1 MKRKDLKERIL
12 KNIEKDRS
20 NSQKFLDNISEF
32 LKSIGDASSDD
43 NGDDNNGASGISGED
58 YSKIM
63 ISAAKLIETSA
74 KANEQVVKV
83 LELAGERSELRGRTV
98 PQDNHPIVL
107 EDVWDRI
114 LIVGEIFV
122 KGPPKVPVNV
132 LQLHEKERKSI
143 HKADDICSTTI

>member
-32 LKSIGDASSDD
+32 LESIGDASSDD

-83 LELAGERSELRGRTV
+83 LELAGKNRKKKDPPPAKDLTQEEI
-98 PQDNHPIVL
+98 DK
-107 EDVWDRI
+107 I
-114 LIVGEIFV
+114 LA
-122 KGPPKVPVNV
+122 
-132 LQLHEKERKSI
+132 EKTNQEVEM
-143 HKADDICSTTI
+143 